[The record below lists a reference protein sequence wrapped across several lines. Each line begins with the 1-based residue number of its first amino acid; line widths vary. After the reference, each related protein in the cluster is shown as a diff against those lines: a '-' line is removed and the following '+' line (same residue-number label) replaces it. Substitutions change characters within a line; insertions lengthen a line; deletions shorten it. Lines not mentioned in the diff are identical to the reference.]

1 MPLVKL
7 VIVDRFGET
16 VLGKTYMCN
25 DLEAASKKFEAKYPQ
40 CWVTIWAVDTKGQP
54 ITANGDFYS
63 LCPLDMWKDEE
74 KMANDLMTFDDYK
87 AYWYPERKKVQDALN
102 SELSKA
108 ELEMLAEL
116 EAADDQ
122 YNPFSDVY
130 DEED

>member
-7 VIVDRFGET
+7 VIVDRFYAT
-16 VLGKTYMCN
+16 VLSKTYMCN
-25 DLEAASKKFEAKYPQ
+25 DMEAASKKFEAKYPQ
-40 CWVTIWAVDTKGQP
+40 CWVSLSEVDTKGNE
-54 ITANGDFYS
+54 IFGADCYH

-74 KMANDLMTFDDYK
+74 KVANDQMTFEEYR

-102 SELSKA
+102 QELSKA
-108 ELEMLAEL
+108 ELEMLAEI
-116 EAADDQ
+116 EYADDQ